1 MKKILF
7 LLFTCI
13 SFIGFSQNKTRPNI
27 VFIIADDMGYSDLG
41 CYGNPFN
48 ETPNIDSLAKKG
60 IRFSQGYSASPVC
73 SPSRASLLTG
83 KNPARLRFTNFQGGE
98 RKEANSPVDPPKD
111 WVRNLP
117 KSEVTIAEKLFEN
130 GYNTAMVGKWHVGG
144 APWEQGFHYSRMI
157 GENSL
162 DFYNY
167 GIFEDS
173 YKKVFKDTGKEYMTD
188 KLTNYALEF
197 LDKQDNQKP
206 FFLYLA
212 YSAPH
217 VLIVPRADKVS
228 KYLFKYEKFEGKYN
242 PYYGAMV
249 ESIDDG
255 VGALVK
261 KLKESG
267 QYDNTIFVFTSDN
280 GGLAIAELGPQPT
293 VNEGLRKWKG
303 FTYEGGI
310 KIPMIVSWPNVSSP
324 AVNNSPLVNTDYFN
338 TFTEAASLEANTSLD
353 SKSFLPILKNSS
365 ITQQHS
371 PITWH
376 YPHFSNQ
383 TSKPSG
389 AYRKDNLKIVRSYE
403 TDIYELYDIEADPSE
418 SKNLARKNKKLAK
431 ALNAELTNSLKEMNA
446 QMPTKKN
453 K

>member
-1 MKKILF
+1 MKNFFIALF
-7 LLFTCI
+7 LVF
-13 SFIGFSQNKTRPNI
+13 SFCAKSQNSKKPNI
-27 VFIIADDMGYSDLG
+27 VFVLVDDMGYTDLG

-48 ETPNIDSLAKKG
+48 QTPHIDSLAKSG
-60 IRFSQGYSASPVC
+60 IRFTQGYSASPVC

-98 RKEANSPVDPPKD
+98 RKDPQSPVEAPKD

-117 KSEVTIAEKLFEN
+117 KSEITIAEKLQQN

-144 APWEQGFHYSRMI
+144 APWEQGFGYSRMI

-167 GIFEDS
+167 SILEDS
-173 YKKVFKDTGKEYMTD
+173 YQKVFKDNGTNYMTD
-188 KLTNYALEF
+188 KLTQYG
-197 LDKQDNQKP
+197 LDFIEKQNKEKP

-217 VLIVPRADKVS
+217 VLLVPRGDKVS
-228 KYLFKYEKFEGKYN
+228 KYLWKYEKFEGKYN
-242 PYYGAMV
+242 PYYAAML
-249 ESIDDG
+249 ESVDDG
-255 VGALVK
+255 VGALIQ
-261 KLKESG
+261 KLKEKG
-267 QYDNTIFVFTSDN
+267 EFENTIFVFTSDN
-280 GGLAIAELGPQPT
+280 GGLAIPELGPQPT

-310 KIPMIVSWPNVSSP
+310 KVPMIVNWP
-324 AVNNSPLVNTDYFN
+324 AKKAGLVNNSLMVNTDYFN
-338 TFTEAASLEANTSLD
+338 TFTEICLGENNNNLD
-353 SKSFLPILKNSS
+353 SKSFAKIFENTSIELPHSS
-365 ITQQHS
+365 
-371 PITWH
+371 ITWH

-389 AYRKDNLKIVRSYE
+389 AYRKGDFKIVRSYE
-403 TDIYELYDIEADPSE
+403 TDVYELYNVIEDPSE
-418 SKNLARKNKKLAK
+418 SKNLVKKNKKLAK
-431 ALNAELTNSLKEMNA
+431 ALNNELTESLIEMKA
-446 QMPTKKN
+446 QMPTKKI